1 MILFCR
7 GWKFGVSS
15 LKERQTT
22 PEEDS
27 RGFLTPQKF
36 QKIAKKFSKFLSWN
50 LKNDILGLLDGAR
63 RLKRTSRAI
72 IQG

>member
-27 RGFLTPQKF
+27 RGFFTPQKF
-36 QKIAKKFSKFLSWN
+36 QKLRKIFEIFELESEK
-50 LKNDILGLLDGAR
+50 
-63 RLKRTSRAI
+63 
-72 IQG
+72 